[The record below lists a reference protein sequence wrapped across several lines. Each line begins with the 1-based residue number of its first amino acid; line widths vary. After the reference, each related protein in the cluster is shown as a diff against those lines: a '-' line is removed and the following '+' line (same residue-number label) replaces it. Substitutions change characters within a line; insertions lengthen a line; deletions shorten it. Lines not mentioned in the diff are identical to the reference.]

1 MNTLNLV
8 YVIRSIKRRWVKET
22 FTLFTNPVDQA
33 AEQFRNTMPQWQNKV
48 RSPLTSI
55 TTSLTRAAYS
65 R

>member
-33 AEQFRNTMPQWQNKV
+33 AEQFRNTMPQAILWGSMV
-48 RSPLTSI
+48 VSS
-55 TTSLTRAAYS
+55 AV
-65 R
+65 